1 MSLSVQAKNVSN
13 FAFRAK
19 QAANSEPTVVDK
31 GSYYEKTYISEATA
45 GKKWG
50 VGLASAFVP
59 GLGQAINGQWGKGIG
74 FLLGTGALYV
84 AGVLSG
90 AIGASS
96 DKAAKGL
103 GAMVAL
109 LLGSAGLAVTSIVD
123 AVKNAKSEVK
133 QIVPKEESRK
143 VDGQV

>member
-1 MSLSVQAKNVSN
+1 M
-13 FAFRAK
+13 
-19 QAANSEPTVVDK
+19 
-31 GSYYEKTYISEATA
+31 
-45 GKKWG
+45 
-50 VGLASAFVP
+50 
-59 GLGQAINGQWGKGIG
+59 
-74 FLLGTGALYV
+74 
-84 AGVLSG
+84 LSG